1 MIEGKTTSGFEYQIP
16 DSVGDDFEVLE
27 CMSRLQ
33 KNDILAVVELI
44 DLVFGV
50 EQKNAF
56 KEHCRDENGKVS
68 TERMITEF
76 FDIFSNNAATKK

>member
-1 MIEGKTTSGFEYQIP
+1 MIKGTTKSGFEYEIP

-27 CMSRLQ
+27 CMTRIQ
-33 KNDILAVVELI
+33 KNDVLAVVELI

-56 KEHCRDENGKVS
+56 KEHCRENGKVS
-68 TERMITEF
+68 TERMMTEF
-76 FDIFSNNAATKK
+76 FDIFSDNAATKK